1 MDSSHASAVLN
12 LFYDVASAL
21 PMDWGG
27 AGLWGPQQVVVAV
40 MSLLRPGATQSYKT
54 CLPAVEAAVGRS
66 RWGWKRVP
74 DPRGFSDAR
83 MRCGSAPMRV
93 AALAAR
99 DRALALAATSA
110 PDQRGPLGRPL
121 AAFDGTDLL
130 VFEDPGTRSRFGGV
144 TNAEGKSVGQPHAL
158 MVSAWD
164 VVNRIP
170 LGWTLMPYGSDERVG
185 ARSLLPMLD
194 PATIAVFDRG
204 YPSRAFLRDMML
216 DGRDFV
222 IRMIASESA
231 GWKEVQ
237 AFFRSG
243 ERERIVIMDLGPH
256 PKHSDQRVLRAIR
269 LIRRPFR
276 IGRPMSHQKPETWVI
291 ATSLVDPAYTTED
304 LIEVYHQRW
313 SIETIHKELKILCA
327 VETWHTTNPDLIEQE
342 IAAIM
347 IWQSLAAA
355 VQILA
360 QKTLDQR
367 QSNPWNLPTR
377 ALAVR
382 TMVMSAVA
390 ELLSHAQQGRARSS
404 AMTLLKRHVA
414 LMADWA
420 QKRRPGRSRARV
432 CIRPHG
438 RFRARTA

>member
-1 MDSSHASAVLN
+1 M
-12 LFYDVASAL
+12 FYDVASAL

-27 AGLWGPQQVVVAV
+27 AGLWGPQQVVVTV
-40 MSLLRPGATQSYKT
+40 MSLLRPGTTQSYKT
-54 CLPAVEAAVGRS
+54 CLPAVQTAVGRS
-66 RWGWKRVP
+66 RWGWERAP

-83 MRCGSAPMRV
+83 MRCGAAPMRT

-110 PDQRGPLGRPL
+110 PDQRGPLGRPM

-130 VFEDPGTRSRFGGV
+130 VFEDPGTRSRYGGV
-144 TNAEGKSVGQPHAL
+144 TNAEGKPVGQPHAL

-185 ARSLLPMLD
+185 ARTLLPTLD

-204 YPSRAFLRDMML
+204 YPSRAFLRDMAL
-216 DGRDFV
+216 ERRDFV

-231 GWKEVQ
+231 GWSEVQ

-256 PKHSDQRVLRAIR
+256 PEHPGQRVLRAIR

-276 IGRPMSHQKPETWVI
+276 PGRPKSHQSPETWVI
-291 ATSLVDPAYTTED
+291 ATSLVDPTYTTED

-313 SIETIHKELKILCA
+313 SIETIHKELKVLCA
-327 VETWHTTNPDLIEQE
+327 VETWHTSNPDLIEQE

-355 VQILA
+355 IQIQVQN
-360 QKTLDQR
+360 TLNR
-367 QSNPWNLPTR
+367 RRANPWNLPDR

-390 ELLSHAQQGRARSS
+390 ELLDHARQGRARSS
-404 AMTLLKRHVA
+404 ARTLLKRHVD

-420 QKRRPGRSRARV
+420 QKRRPGRSTARV
-432 CIRPHG
+432 CKRPHG
-438 RFRARTA
+438 RSKSQFP